1 MTRRGQ
7 RATAAALRVAASLG
21 LGGVRQAVILRD
33 WNNTIVWLAPSPI
46 VAKVGTSHFADARLE
61 SLERELAVAAHLAA
75 RGAPVVSPARDLPP
89 GPHRWHELTVTLWQY
104 VEPAPGAALPPA
116 AIAAAMKS
124 VHEALADFAAHLPHF
139 TLALEDA
146 RRLLQPHRSPAL
158 NPDDRHLLLRL
169 VRELEAVVPE
179 DDGIA
184 VQPLHGSPHAA
195 NWIASANGPMLLD
208 FETTCVGPIEWDLA
222 VLGDDVLA
230 RWPDADRRLIATL
243 GRMRSVCVAAK
254 CWVSPDRAP
263 EVREAAHVHIKL
275 LRGLPLG

>member
-21 LGGVRQAVILRD
+21 LGGVRQAVILTD

-89 GPHRWHELTVTLWQY
+89 GPHRWHELTVTLWQH
-104 VEPAPGAALPPA
+104 VEPAPGAPPRSA
-116 AIAAAMKS
+116 AIAAALKS
-124 VHEALADFAAHLPHF
+124 VHEALTDFAGPLPRF
-139 TLALEDA
+139 TLELDDA

-158 NPDDRHLLLRL
+158 NPDDRHFLLGL
-169 VRELEAVVPE
+169 VRELEAVVPA
-179 DDGIA
+179 DGAA
-184 VQPLHGSPHAA
+184 VQPLHGSPHPA
-195 NWIASANGPMLLD
+195 NWISSADGPLLLD
-208 FETTCVGPIEWDLA
+208 FETACVGPIEWDLA

-230 RWPDADRRLIATL
+230 CWPDADRHLIATL

-263 EVREAAHVHIKL
+263 EVREAAHVHLEL
-275 LRGLPLG
+275 LRGLPLD